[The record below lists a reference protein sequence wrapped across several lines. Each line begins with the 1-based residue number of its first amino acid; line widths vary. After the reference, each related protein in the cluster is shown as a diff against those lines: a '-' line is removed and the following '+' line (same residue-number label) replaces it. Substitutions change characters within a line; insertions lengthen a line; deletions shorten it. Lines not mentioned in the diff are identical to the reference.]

1 MSAKIIGFITDI
13 FPVETKPNF
22 AKQVLWI
29 KQPDTERYPQH
40 WQVEVHNSDIDRLR
54 LFKKNQKVEA
64 EVEIRGYKYKKPN
77 GEEAII
83 TSLKLVGM
91 AVIK

>member
-1 MSAKIIGFITDI
+1 MTAKLVGFITDI

-22 AKQVLWI
+22 SKQVLWI

-40 WQVEVHNSDIDRLR
+40 WQVEAHNNDIDRLR
-54 LFKKNQKVEA
+54 HFKKNQKVEA
-64 EVEIRGYKYKKPN
+64 EVEIRGHKYINKQ
-77 GEEAII
+77 GHQTIM

-91 AVIK
+91 AVIE